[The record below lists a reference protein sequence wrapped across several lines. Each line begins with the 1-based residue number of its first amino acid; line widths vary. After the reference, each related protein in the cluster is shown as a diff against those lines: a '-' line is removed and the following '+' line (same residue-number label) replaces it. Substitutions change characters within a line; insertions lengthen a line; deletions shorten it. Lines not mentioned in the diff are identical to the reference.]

1 MLLFFQNYNKS
12 RIHSFRGAKDV
23 IIKLNDITIF
33 DGEIAKAS
41 GDDMGS
47 LDSFGDVR
55 NSINDFKLYKKYN
68 FNFLNIINYYM
79 CNV

>member
-1 MLLFFQNYNKS
+1 MLLLFFQNYNKS
-12 RIHSFRGAKDV
+12 RIHSFRGARDI
-23 IIKLNDITIF
+23 IIKLNDIIIF

-55 NSINDFKLYKKYN
+55 NFIHDKF
-68 FNFLNIINYYM
+68 
-79 CNV
+79 

>member
-1 MLLFFQNYNKS
+1 MSSMCRCKSTLDLKLFSFSFQNYNKS

-23 IIKLNDITIF
+23 IIKLNDIIIF
-33 DGEIAKAS
+33 YGEIAKAS

-55 NSINDFKLYKKYN
+55 NFVK
-68 FNFLNIINYYM
+68 
-79 CNV
+79 

>member
-1 MLLFFQNYNKS
+1 MYMCINTFEYCFFFFQNYNKS

-55 NSINDFKLYKKYN
+55 NFIEILRF
-68 FNFLNIINYYM
+68 
-79 CNV
+79 

>member
-1 MLLFFQNYNKS
+1 M
-12 RIHSFRGAKDV
+12 
-23 IIKLNDITIF
+23 KLNDIIIF

-55 NSINDFKLYKKYN
+55 EFIE
-68 FNFLNIINYYM
+68 
-79 CNV
+79 